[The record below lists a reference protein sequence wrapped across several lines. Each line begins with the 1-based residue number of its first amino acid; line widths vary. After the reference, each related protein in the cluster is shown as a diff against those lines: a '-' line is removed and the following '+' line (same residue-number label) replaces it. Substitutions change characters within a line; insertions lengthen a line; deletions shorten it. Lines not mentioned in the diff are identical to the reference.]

1 MQRREEVCMQ
11 NVKYDKVINV
21 SIRVDICDVGKVERE
36 NEFEPE
42 REKPNVKWIFVWE
55 KKKKREKKRVFACE

>member
-1 MQRREEVCMQ
+1 MARTPEGISFFMQRREEVCMQ

-42 REKPNVKWIFVWE
+42 REKPNVK
-55 KKKKREKKRVFACE
+55 